1 MRPSPKAYKLEQELK
16 SLPLDELERLLYRMG
31 PKSPVGYPPNPNTV
45 KQPEKKAILPHA
57 SSTMYTQ
64 KQTVDVKKSYDGYV
78 EQAVRNGLKQPLVVD
93 ETNPH
98 QWTSLYGSTFSKHER
113 DSLELLTMANEKI
126 KNTVDRDEF
135 WGRKSNLSN
144 IYTQG
149 VDSVDRTLKEKISVF
164 SRFRY
169 NPLETLSRIFT
180 DFDTMHSGIIAEDDF
195 VLAVGM
201 KLNYMEFSAELRA
214 LYRRHDLKHFGSL
227 DSEEFISSLFNKE
240 DDDPNFI
247 LGKYREC
254 LELQTGGFY
263 TFKKLLERCGEED
276 ADGTGVLK
284 PEFMKEMLQILA
296 KIYRLDVSSSGYD
309 RLFVGFSDKYGMVKY
324 KSLVQAVR
332 GFLNEPRMKVVQQ
345 AFDKFEK
352 DKWGRVMMKTIE
364 DRYDVTEHP
373 KVVSGEMTKTEAEFE
388 FYSKFDKRSDQPVAF
403 DEFVDVYEWISAN
416 CNEDEAFKTM
426 VRSPWHL
433 KSDDVEVGCRRVLVW
448 HTNGSQDIVT
458 LGNDIPALATKE
470 LMIEKLKQDYG
481 ILDICDVTAI

>member
-1 MRPSPKAYKLEQELK
+1 MPCRLQISIADWIKMKIAVIDYKM
-16 SLPLDELERLLYRMG
+16 SNM
-31 PKSPVGYPPNPNTV
+31 
-45 KQPEKKAILPHA
+45 
-57 SSTMYTQ
+57 
-64 KQTVDVKKSYDGYV
+64 
-78 EQAVRNGLKQPLVVD
+78 
-93 ETNPH
+93 
-98 QWTSLYGSTFSKHER
+98 FS
-113 DSLELLTMANEKI
+113 I
-126 KNTVDRDEF
+126 KNALDFLGFDCRVTSDPKVILDADGADIILKDGGTSFAELDKDNNNFRIKNPIAD
-135 WGRKSNLSN
+135 GDIK
-144 IYTQG
+144 IQG
-149 VDSVDRTLKEKISVF
+149 VDGSSTITAL
-164 SRFRY
+164 
-169 NPLETLSRIFT
+169 
-180 DFDTMHSGIIAEDDF
+180 DFDMSNAGAATFNSFIYLDYIRGKNDNNTGINVA
-195 VLAVGM
+195 
-201 KLNYMEFSAELRA
+201 
-214 LYRRHDLKHFGSL
+214 GS
-227 DSEEFISSLFNKE
+227 DV
-240 DDDPNFI
+240 
-247 LGKYREC
+247 

-332 GFLNEPRMKVVQQ
+332 GFLNEPRMEVVKQ

-416 CNEDEAFKTM
+416 CNEDEAFKSM